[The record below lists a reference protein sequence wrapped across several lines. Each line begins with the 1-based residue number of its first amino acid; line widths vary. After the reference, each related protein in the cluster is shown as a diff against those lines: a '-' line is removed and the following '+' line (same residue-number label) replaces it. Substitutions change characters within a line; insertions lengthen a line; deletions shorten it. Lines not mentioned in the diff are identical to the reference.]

1 MIESISAHQ
10 ENLGQFFII
19 VRHHCRTGSLFCHCE
34 QIVHIF
40 DTAECLLPKFEF
52 DGGIELSEPGV
63 EMMLQ
68 CLRIR

>member
-10 ENLGQFFII
+10 ENLSQLFII
-19 VRHHCRTGSLFCHCE
+19 VRHHRRTGSLFCHCE

-40 DTAECLLPKFEF
+40 DTAKRLLPKLEF
-52 DGGIELSEPGV
+52 DGGIELCEPSV